1 MARRS
6 ADSLSITTISIPL
19 RAKPP
24 RELSKRQK
32 KLWKEILNTKPPD
45 WFEADSLPILRAYVV
60 AIDMHEQ
67 LTAEIAGLDDLLVD
81 IRDPIE
87 RIPLLQ
93 GKLKILEAQT
103 KQAALMAALAVKMR
117 LTQQSRYTPQAAATA
132 NKKTAAGKKPWEA

>member
-1 MARRS
+1 MSRRS
-6 ADSLSITTISIPL
+6 ADSLGVATISIPI

-24 RELSKRQK
+24 RDLSKRQR

-60 AIDMHEQ
+60 AIEMHDS
-67 LTAEIAGLDDLLVD
+67 LTKEIEGIDESLQVLSDPLDRVNLLGGKMK
-81 IRDPIE
+81 
-87 RIPLLQ
+87 LLD
-93 GKLKILEAQT
+93 AQA
-103 KQAALMAALAVKMR
+103 KQAALMASLAVKMR